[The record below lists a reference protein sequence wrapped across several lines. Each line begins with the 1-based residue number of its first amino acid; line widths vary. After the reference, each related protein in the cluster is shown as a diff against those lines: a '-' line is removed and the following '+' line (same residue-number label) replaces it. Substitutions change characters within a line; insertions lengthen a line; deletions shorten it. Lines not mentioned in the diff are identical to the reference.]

1 MRYDPS
7 GTFDWNIFWNV
18 LIGVGTILVT
28 TALMVATAGI
38 AATLLGASSAM
49 ISGAMTGALA
59 GGLISGGINLG
70 KQILDNG
77 GYNLNFKDIVTSTI
91 FGSAMGAFSGGIGV
105 LSSAKAV
112 GTKLLINCGMQ
123 AGANAIISFTGYVL
137 QSSINGEEITL
148 KNTAAAIIGGF
159 VSGMFFNNFLRALLT
174 NVVFETIFYF

>member
-105 LSSAKAV
+105 LSSAKA
-112 GTKLLINCGMQ
+112 
-123 AGANAIISFTGYVL
+123 
-137 QSSINGEEITL
+137 
-148 KNTAAAIIGGF
+148 
-159 VSGMFFNNFLRALLT
+159 
-174 NVVFETIFYF
+174 